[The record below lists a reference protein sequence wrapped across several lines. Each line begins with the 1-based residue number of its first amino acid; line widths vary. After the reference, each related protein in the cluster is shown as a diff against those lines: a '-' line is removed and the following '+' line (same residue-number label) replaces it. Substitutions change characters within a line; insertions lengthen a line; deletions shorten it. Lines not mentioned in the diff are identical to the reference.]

1 MESEVHFDRKQVEI
15 NSVLLDIREM
25 VITVVK

>member
-15 NSVLLDIREM
+15 NSALLGIREM